1 MRVLITGGS
10 GFLGVCLAQHL
21 LAQSAVALG
30 GGATRSLHEL
40 CLTDLVAPPGQLT
53 ADARV
58 RCVTGDLLSLLDSGA
73 LELGGFDA
81 VVHLA
86 AAVSGDC
93 ERDLDL
99 GLRSNI
105 DTTRALLL
113 AAREAGSAP
122 HFVYA
127 SSVAVFGGMPG
138 QPLPGVIRDDT
149 LPTPQ
154 GSYGIQKFI
163 GEQLVADF
171 GRRGLV
177 QARNVRLMTVA
188 IRPGQPNGA
197 ASGFLSGMVR
207 EPLAAVRAQVP
218 VAAGTAV
225 ALASP
230 AKTIEGLMAALTT
243 GAEAWG
249 PRTALNLPA
258 LSTTVGEIAAAL
270 GRVAGPAALA
280 LLDWQ
285 IDARIT
291 SIVGGWPSV
300 LDAAR
305 ARQLGLVPDASV
317 DALVAQYVRA
327 HGDAIRLPLSDP
339 SGP

>member
-1 MRVLITGGS
+1 MRILITGGS
-10 GFLGVCLAQHL
+10 GFLGARLAREL
-21 LAQSAVALG
+21 LAQGSLALG
-30 GGATRSLHEL
+30 GSASQAIDQIW
-40 CLTDLVAPPGQLT
+40 LTDLVPPPADLA

-58 RCVTGDLLSLLDSGA
+58 HALTGDLLRLLDSDTLA
-73 LELGGFDA
+73 LGGIDA

-105 DTTRALLL
+105 DSTRALLQ
-113 AAREAGSAP
+113 AARSSGHAP
-122 HFVYA
+122 LFVYA

-138 QPLPGVIRDDT
+138 LPMPEVIRDDT
-149 LPTPQ
+149 LPAPQ
-154 GSYGIQKFI
+154 GSYGIQKFV

-188 IRPGQPNGA
+188 IRPGRPNGA

-207 EPLAAVRAQVP
+207 EPLAGQRATVAVSAD
-218 VAAGTAV
+218 TAV

-230 AKTIEGLMAALTT
+230 ANTVAGLVAALTT
-243 GAEAWG
+243 GTEAWG

-258 LSTTVGEIAAAL
+258 LSTTVGDIAAAL
-270 GRVAGPAALA
+270 GRVAGPAALD

-285 IDARIT
+285 PDERIAA
-291 SIVGGWPSV
+291 IVGAWPSRF
-300 LDAAR
+300 DATR
-305 ARQLGLVPDASV
+305 ARGLGLLPDASV
-317 DALVAQYVRA
+317 DALVAQYVNEHRA
-327 HGDAIRLPLSDP
+327 AITLPLN
-339 SGP
+339 